1 MVRAI
6 AHSVPFSVAT
16 GWFPASV
23 RVRMFNRRA
32 WNVVQFEVDVN
43 SR

>member
-1 MVRAI
+1 MRAI

-16 GWFPASV
+16 GAVPSSV
-23 RVRMFNRRA
+23 RCRMLSRRD
-32 WNVVQFEVDVN
+32 WKVVQFEVLVS